1 MRETD
6 PAAFH
11 RPRFSNMSATQ
22 RKSNEAKVP
31 KTVEPGPGPTTGS
44 LAASYPL
51 RPAASRQRTYPQQ
64 EEEEQDEDHATLYR
78 YTNHDLSQQHL
89 STLSVR
95 EKLRKGIAMGFA
107 NNLAHT
113 NGTQDALQQGS
124 QGNPG
129 PQPMDTMTISGMMT
143 KMDMH
148 YHMMPDLSR
157 LHFKGVDN
165 RNVAEM
171 VNHELI
177 NNAPGATGRAE
188 FLRKRSQH
196 IKAREVPV

>member
-6 PAAFH
+6 PAAFY

-22 RKSNEAKVP
+22 GKSNEDRSP
-31 KTVEPGPGPTTGS
+31 KTVEPDTGPTTES

-51 RPAASRQRTYPQQ
+51 RPAASRQRAYPPQQ
-64 EEEEQDEDHATLYR
+64 EEEQDEDHATLYR
-78 YTNHDLSQQHL
+78 YTNHDLSQKHL

-107 NNLAHT
+107 NTLAHT
-113 NGTQDALQQGS
+113 NATQDVLQQGS
-124 QGNPG
+124 QGGPG
-129 PQPMDTMTISGMMT
+129 LQPMDAMTISGMMT

-148 YHMMPDLSR
+148 YHMMPELSR
-157 LHFKGVDN
+157 LHSKGVSN
-165 RNVAEM
+165 RKIAEM
-171 VNHELI
+171 VNQELI
-177 NNAPGATGRAE
+177 NTAPGATGRAE